1 MHNFKILL
9 NMTLLFPKKKKTA
22 LKEISTPAGY
32 VRHVAAGLKLPSKAI
47 LCPISS
53 LTRYVDSH
61 AKYKKYNCEADIYA
75 LENRDLCYVTNF
87 GTGAPGMTMALEVL
101 IALGVKEF
109 VFIGLAGSLQ
119 EEVQPADIV
128 LCTEAL
134 CDDGTSPCYTPAE
147 TSAPSKTLLAKL
159 AKQLKADGKNF
170 HLGRNW
176 TTDAIFR
183 ETKEEVKH
191 YRQKD
196 VLTVEMET
204 AAFYAVCA
212 KRKAKGAAAFAV
224 SDMLGNL
231 KWEPHFGEKAIF
243 RALEDIFIAAQKTL
257 A

>member
-1 MHNFKILL
+1 
-9 NMTLLFPKKKKTA
+9 MTLLFPKNKKPA

-75 LENRDLCYVTNF
+75 LQGEDLCYITQF
-87 GTGAPGMTMALEVL
+87 GSGAPGMTMALEVL

-128 LCTEAL
+128 LCEEAL
-134 CDDGTSPCYTPAE
+134 CDDGTSPCYTTRE
-147 TSAPSKTLLAKL
+147 TSRPSKMLFTKL
-159 AKQLKADGKNF
+159 AKQLKANGKDF

-191 YRQKD
+191 YQKKD
-196 VLTVEMET
+196 VLTVEMEA

-212 KRKAKGAAAFAV
+212 KRKVKAAAAFVV
-224 SDMLGNL
+224 SDCLSQL
-231 KWEPHFGEKAIF
+231 KWDPHFGEKPIF
-243 RALEDIFIAAQKTL
+243 RALEDVFEAARQILK
-257 A
+257 

>member
-1 MHNFKILL
+1 
-9 NMTLLFPKKKKTA
+9 MTLLFPKNKKPS

-53 LTRYVDSH
+53 LTRYLESH

-75 LENRDLCYVTNF
+75 LQGEDLCYVTQF
-87 GTGAPGMTMALEVL
+87 GSGAPGMAMALEVL

-128 LCTEAL
+128 LCQEAL
-134 CDDGTSPCYTPAE
+134 CDDGTSPCYTARD
-147 TSAPSKTLLAKL
+147 TSRPNKALLSKL
-159 AKQLKADGKNF
+159 AKQLHADKQNF
-170 HLGRNW
+170 HTGLNW

-191 YRQKD
+191 YQKKD

-204 AAFYAVCA
+204 AAFYAICA
-212 KRKAKGAAAFAV
+212 KRKVKGAAAFVV
-224 SDMLGNL
+224 SDCLYNL
-231 KWEPHFGEKAIF
+231 KWEPHFGEKPIF
-243 RALEDIFIAAQKTL
+243 RALETVFEAARKAL
-257 A
+257 K

>member
-1 MHNFKILL
+1 
-9 NMTLLFPKKKKTA
+9 MTLLYPKNKKPS
-22 LKEISTPAGY
+22 LKEISTPSGY
-32 VRHVAAGLKLPSKAI
+32 VRHVAAGLRLPSKAI

-75 LENRDLCYVTNF
+75 LTGEDLCFVTQF
-87 GTGAPGMTMALEVL
+87 GSGAPGMTMALEVL

-128 LCTEAL
+128 LCQEAL
-134 CDDGTSPCYTPAE
+134 CDDGTSPCYTARE
-147 TSAPSKTLLAKL
+147 TSTPNKTLFSKL
-159 AKQLKADGKNF
+159 AKELKSAGKSF

-191 YRQKD
+191 YQKKD
-196 VLTVEMET
+196 VLTVEMEA

-212 KRKAKGAAAFAV
+212 KRKVKGAAAFVV

-231 KWEPHFGEKAIF
+231 KWEPHFGEKPIF
-243 RALEDIFIAAQKTL
+243 RALEDVYEAARKAL
-257 A
+257 K